1 MESVDNQAKN
11 EIHELLSELV
21 VTPIS
26 KISNEFDKKVS
37 NSLEELYSK
46 LEDNSKSVTALKGN
60 VDKIRKSVGED
71 LKDDFEDK
79 VDSIT
84 LSMRNLSGEL
94 GKIPNQIIESYKSKH
109 DEIISKTD
117 KIQESIKAINVEEQK
132 KDLLE
137 AAEQLGN
144 DITSISEQIEQESQ
158 EIYDKVKAIKL
169 SMGDLSDKLGEI
181 PSQIIDSYKSKHDE
195 VISKTDKIQESIKA
209 INVDE
214 LKKDLL
220 EVVEQLGNNITGTSG
235 QIEQKFQEIE
245 DKVNTIMI
253 SLENINNLAEG
264 INNNSITASKD
275 QTNLR
280 KQNIALIILSVIYLF
295 GLIGV
300 MIMYFIH

>member
-1 MESVDNQAKN
+1 MESIDNQAKN
-11 EIHELLSELV
+11 EVHELLSELV

-94 GKIPNQIIESYKSKH
+94 GKIQKSIEAINVDELKYDLLEAAEQLGNNITSTSEQIQQKSQEIDDKVKAITLSMGNLSDKLDKIPNQIIESFKSKY
-109 DEIISKTD
+109 DEVIQKTD
-117 KIQESIKAINVEEQK
+117 KIQESIKAINVEE
-132 KDLLE
+132 
-137 AAEQLGN
+137 
-144 DITSISEQIEQESQ
+144 
-158 EIYDKVKAIKL
+158 
-169 SMGDLSDKLGEI
+169 
-181 PSQIIDSYKSKHDE
+181 
-195 VISKTDKIQESIKA
+195 
-209 INVDE
+209 

-220 EVVEQLGNNITGTSG
+220 EVGGQLGNNITSMSG
-235 QIEQKFQEIE
+235 QIEQKSQEIE
-245 DKVNTIMI
+245 DKVNTLMI

-280 KQNIALIILSVIYLF
+280 KQNIALIILSVINLF

>member
-1 MESVDNQAKN
+1 MESIDSQAKN

-26 KISNEFDKKVS
+26 KISNEFGKKVS
-37 NSLEELYSK
+37 NSLEKLSSK
-46 LEDNSKSVTALKGN
+46 LEDNSKSVIALKGN

-144 DITSISEQIEQESQ
+144 
-158 EIYDKVKAIKL
+158 
-169 SMGDLSDKLGEI
+169 
-181 PSQIIDSYKSKHDE
+181 
-195 VISKTDKIQESIKA
+195 
-209 INVDE
+209 
-214 LKKDLL
+214 
-220 EVVEQLGNNITGTSG
+220 NITGTSG

-253 SLENINNLAEG
+253 SLENTNNLAEG
-264 INNNSITASKD
+264 INNNTKVSHPLK
-275 QTNLR
+275 
-280 KQNIALIILSVIYLF
+280 
-295 GLIGV
+295 
-300 MIMYFIH
+300 

>member
-1 MESVDNQAKN
+1 MESIDNQAKN
-11 EIHELLSELV
+11 EVHELLSELV

-94 GKIPNQIIESYKSKH
+94 GKIQKSIEAINVDELKYDLLEAAEQLGNNITSTSEQIQQKSQEIDDKVKAITLSMGNLSDKLDKIPNQIIESFKSKY
-109 DEIISKTD
+109 DEVIQKTD
-117 KIQESIKAINVEEQK
+117 NIQESIKAINVE
-132 KDLLE
+132 
-137 AAEQLGN
+137 
-144 DITSISEQIEQESQ
+144 
-158 EIYDKVKAIKL
+158 
-169 SMGDLSDKLGEI
+169 
-181 PSQIIDSYKSKHDE
+181 
-195 VISKTDKIQESIKA
+195 
-209 INVDE
+209 E

-220 EVVEQLGNNITGTSG
+220 EVVEQLGNKITSTSE
-235 QIEQKFQEIE
+235 QIQQKSQEIE

-253 SLENINNLAEG
+253 SIENINKLAEG
-264 INNNSITASKD
+264 INNNSIAASKD

-280 KQNIALIILSVIYLF
+280 RQNIALIILSVINLF